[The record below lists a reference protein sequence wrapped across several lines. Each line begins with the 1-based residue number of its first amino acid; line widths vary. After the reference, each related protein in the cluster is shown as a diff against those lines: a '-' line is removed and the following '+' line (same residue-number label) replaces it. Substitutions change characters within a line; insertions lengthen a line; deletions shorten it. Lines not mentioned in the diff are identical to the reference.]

1 MESSTWLLPG
11 LEAVKL
17 LYKIV
22 TSPTLLLLT
31 LPFFAWISSHPGPS
45 LFLQRP
51 PIPPTLSLLTLP
63 FFGLLFFSDN
73 FPNPF
78 SSYPS
83 PFRPTH
89 LTIPPTLSLCA
100 NYFTMLIWI
109 LQPRLQAHNNI
120 QCNQYK
126 VKGFLSHQY
135 V

>member
-1 MESSTWLLPG
+1 MESFTWLPLASRQSSFYSKLWPPQPFYFLPFPFSHG
-11 LEAVKL
+11 FHIILGL
-17 LYKIV
+17 LYFCRALQFPQPFL
-22 TSPTLLLLT
+22 S
-31 LPFFAWISSHPGPS
+31 LPFP
-45 LFLQRP
+45 FLAY
-51 PIPPTLSLLTLP
+51 
-63 FFGLLFFSDN
+63 FFSDN